1 MFNLLLLIYLV
12 SAVINF
18 TYAYEEMQ
26 EITPIS
32 NWVISE
38 DIFIAVFIPIINSV
52 VAGFIIVD
60 LIKNSK
66 NQY

>member
-1 MFNLLLLIYLV
+1 MVNSLLIIYLV

-26 EITPIS
+26 EIAHIS
-32 NWVISE
+32 DWITNE
-38 DIFIAVFIPIINSV
+38 DVFIAVFIPIINSV
-52 VAGFIIVD
+52 IAGFIIVD

-66 NQY
+66 NQD

>member
-1 MFNLLLLIYLV
+1 MFNLLLIIYLV

-18 TYAYEEMQ
+18 TYAYEEMR

-32 NWVISE
+32 NWITNEDVI
-38 DIFIAVFIPIINSV
+38 IAVFIPIINSV

-60 LIKNSK
+60 LIKNSENK
-66 NQY
+66 Y